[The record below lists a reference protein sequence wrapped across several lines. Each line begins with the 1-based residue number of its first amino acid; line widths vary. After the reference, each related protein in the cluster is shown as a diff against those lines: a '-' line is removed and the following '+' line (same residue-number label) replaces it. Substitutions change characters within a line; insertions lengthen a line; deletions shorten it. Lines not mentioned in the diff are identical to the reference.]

1 MHGSVRRG
9 FARPGLPAPRHSVHF
24 AHARRGAS
32 RVPDPAERG
41 HAMRK
46 VLLIFSELTD
56 GDVEWLSRAGE
67 RVHLDAG
74 ATLVPLGA
82 RIETIWFVLDGA
94 HSGHTAAGRSL
105 AIMGSGE
112 IVGEMS
118 LVDPAPTA
126 VSVKVAS
133 DCTLLRISHET
144 VRAKLAEDPAFAG
157 RFYRALCVFLASR
170 LRSTT
175 RRMGYGDE
183 AEDAQDKDELTDDL
197 LDNVHLAGARFDR
210 MLRRLAG

>member
-1 MHGSVRRG
+1 
-9 FARPGLPAPRHSVHF
+9 
-24 AHARRGAS
+24 
-32 RVPDPAERG
+32 
-41 HAMRK
+41 MRK

-56 GDVEWLSRAGE
+56 GDVDWLSKAGE
-67 RVHLDAG
+67 RIHLDAG

-82 RIETIWFVLDGA
+82 RVDNIWFVLDGA
-94 HSGHTAAGRSL
+94 VSVHTAAGKQL
-105 AIMGSGE
+105 AVMGSGE

-126 VSVKVAS
+126 VSVRVAS
-133 DCTLLRISHET
+133 DATLLRISDAT
-144 VRAKLAEDPAFAG
+144 VSAKLASDPAFAA

-175 RRMGYGDE
+175 RRMGYGDD
-183 AEDAQDKDELTDDL
+183 AEDASAKDELTDDL

-210 MLRRLAG
+210 MLKRLTG

>member
-1 MHGSVRRG
+1 
-9 FARPGLPAPRHSVHF
+9 
-24 AHARRGAS
+24 
-32 RVPDPAERG
+32 
-41 HAMRK
+41 MRK

-94 HSGHTAAGRSL
+94 LSVHTAAGRSL

-157 RFYRALCVFLASR
+157 RFYRALCA
-170 LRSTT
+170 